1 MKNAYLKRV
10 FKLTAVG
17 LAMMILYIFFADL
30 MKFNNTNSELHVRN
44 FYREPENTI
53 DVGLIGA
60 SEMYADYSAPL
71 AYQEYG
77 FTSYNLC
84 VAGTTG
90 GVYKSMIR
98 EMLSRQ
104 TPQLLVIEVNG
115 FLYNVNGLQDEGAL
129 RQWID
134 NMEKND
140 NWLDTISERIE
151 PDDRKNYYVRLLK
164 YHSNWEN
171 PKDLVKRQCDI
182 DRNNESDVS
191 LLSLIHI

>member
-84 VAGTTG
+84 VAGTT
-90 GVYKSMIR
+90 VASTN
-98 EMLSRQ
+98 Q
-104 TPQLLVIEVNG
+104 
-115 FLYNVNGLQDEGAL
+115 
-129 RQWID
+129 
-134 NMEKND
+134 
-140 NWLDTISERIE
+140 
-151 PDDRKNYYVRLLK
+151 
-164 YHSNWEN
+164 
-171 PKDLVKRQCDI
+171 
-182 DRNNESDVS
+182 
-191 LLSLIHI
+191 

>member
-71 AYQEYG
+71 AYQKYG
-77 FTSYNLC
+77 FTSYNLLC
-84 VAGTTG
+84 CGNYRRRIQINDTRDVKPADSSAAG
-90 GVYKSMIR
+90 
-98 EMLSRQ
+98 
-104 TPQLLVIEVNG
+104 
-115 FLYNVNGLQDEGAL
+115 
-129 RQWID
+129 
-134 NMEKND
+134 
-140 NWLDTISERIE
+140 
-151 PDDRKNYYVRLLK
+151 DRGQRLF
-164 YHSNWEN
+164 
-171 PKDLVKRQCDI
+171 I
-182 DRNNESDVS
+182 
-191 LLSLIHI
+191 

>member
-115 FLYNVNGLQDEGAL
+115 FL
-129 RQWID
+129 
-134 NMEKND
+134 
-140 NWLDTISERIE
+140 
-151 PDDRKNYYVRLLK
+151 
-164 YHSNWEN
+164 
-171 PKDLVKRQCDI
+171 
-182 DRNNESDVS
+182 
-191 LLSLIHI
+191 